1 MYIPSYTTRHPPHF
15 VIVIVIITVIIVKN
29 LAVYNAF

>member
-1 MYIPSYTTRHPPHF
+1 MYIPSYTTRHPPYF